1 MEDEVGLRVCDSD
14 GYRAT
19 IRYVGSVEGT
29 SGVWYGV
36 DWDDGSR
43 GKHDGTHNG
52 VKHFWTHSPK
62 SGSFMRRDKLLFGV
76 SFMEAMVTKYVDAE
90 NELIV
95 RENVEEVKASMNAPF
110 LELVG
115 FERVAEEQKSF
126 ETLKIVSLMDS
137 RVSHAG
143 SSHDEIE
150 RTVPNIEDL
159 DLSRNL
165 LASWFTVGDITR
177 QLKCLKQLNV
187 SNNKLPVPNHM
198 EGVIEQIFPQGEMST
213 LTLGNMGYIWSDIL
227 KLFATFPVTCLKIP
241 ANHISTLDSIPNMFQ
256 VLEELYLQENN
267 IVDWS
272 EVNALGQLPK
282 LKYLNLASTNLRNIK
297 LDPGGTEGGPP
308 LFPALETLIISDNK
322 IDSWDDVSQ
331 LHYLPK
337 LTSLRFTKNPIW
349 SADRVSTSRDKTICR
364 IGTLTVLNG
373 SSIEKQER
381 RGSEY
386 SYIKEYGAVWLSEKN
401 RKQFVIANPRYEYLV
416 NLHGPPLAE
425 LSGPAGTTAS
435 VATKHIILLN
445 FHHIEEDKVVQKKVP
460 LTLSISKVVNLVQ
473 RVFGNPSNVTTMYY
487 TSEKN
492 LSQHIEL
499 NPESLAEIGFFDL
512 SEGDTVH
519 VSFEED

>member
-1 MEDEVGLRVCDSD
+1 MEDEVGLRVSDAD
-14 GYRAT
+14 GYRGT

-36 DWDDGSR
+36 DWDNGSR
-43 GKHDGTHNG
+43 GKHDGSHNG
-52 VKHFWTHSPK
+52 VKYFWTHSPK

-76 SFMEAMVTKYVDAE
+76 SFTEAMVTKYVEAD
-90 NELIV
+90 NELVV
-95 RENVEEVKASMNAPF
+95 RETVEEAKTSMNAPF

-115 FERVAEEQKSF
+115 FEQVAEEQKSF
-126 ETLKIVSLMDS
+126 ETLKIVSLVDS

-143 SSHDEIE
+143 STHDEVE

-165 LASWFTVGDITR
+165 LASWFAVGDITR
-177 QLKCLKQLNV
+177 QLKRLKHLNV
-187 SNNKLPVPNHM
+187 SNNKLPVPNDM
-198 EGVIEQIFPQGEMST
+198 DGVMEQIFPQGQMST
-213 LTLGNMGYIWSDIL
+213 LTLGNMGYIWADIL
-227 KLFATFPVTCLKIP
+227 KLFATFPITILKVP
-241 ANHISTLDSIPNMFQ
+241 TNHITTLDSIPNMFQ

-272 EVNALGQLPK
+272 EVNALGELPK

-297 LDPGGTEGGPP
+297 LEPGPGGGDGGP

-322 IDSWDDVSQ
+322 IDSWDYVSQ

-337 LTSLRFTKNPIW
+337 LSSLRFTKNPIW
-349 SADRVSTSRDKTICR
+349 SADRVANSRDKTICR

-373 SSIEKQER
+373 STIEKQER

-386 SYIKEYGAVWLSEKN
+386 SYIKEYGAIWLSEKN
-401 RKQFVIANPRYEYLV
+401 RKEFVIANPRYEYLV

-425 LSGPAGTTAS
+425 LSGPAGSTAS
-435 VATKHIILLN
+435 IATKHIILLN
-445 FHHIEEDKVVQKKVP
+445 FHHTADDKTVQKKVP
-460 LTLSISKVVNLVQ
+460 LTLSISKLVNLVQ
-473 RVFGNPSNVTTMYY
+473 RLFGNSSNVSTMYY

-492 LSQHIEL
+492 QLQHIEL
-499 NPESLAEIGFFDL
+499 NPESLSEIKFFDL
-512 SEGDTVH
+512 QEGDTVH
-519 VSFEED
+519 VTFEE

>member
-115 FERVAEEQKSF
+115 FERVAEEQ
-126 ETLKIVSLMDS
+126 
-137 RVSHAG
+137 
-143 SSHDEIE
+143 
-150 RTVPNIEDL
+150 N
-159 DLSRNL
+159 
-165 LASWFTVGDITR
+165 
-177 QLKCLKQLNV
+177 
-187 SNNKLPVPNHM
+187 NNKLPVPNHM